1 MDEISKIFG
10 FLHISEKIF
19 KCLDKEDLTNC
30 RLMNTS
36 SKAILTK
43 QVLIELFD
51 PLETAAMLAKVEE
64 YPDLKQWYFIKKQL
78 WVKSQKNR
86 TLLSKTN
93 KISKSKSK

>member
-1 MDEISKIFG
+1 MKSLKFLD

-78 WVKSQKNR
+78 RVKSPYFLKLIKYLNQS
-86 TLLSKTN
+86 LN
-93 KISKSKSK
+93 K

>member
-1 MDEISKIFG
+1 
-10 FLHISEKIF
+10 
-19 KCLDKEDLTNC
+19 
-30 RLMNTS
+30 MNTS

-93 KISKSKSK
+93 KISKSNSK